1 MGAAE
6 EMAARAT
13 ERHERGYN
21 CAQAVACAF
30 AERLGVEEKVLFRA
44 TEGIGLGMGGM
55 QGTCGAASGACVVAG
70 LANSTGNL
78 ERPDSKASTYAIS
91 RRITDRFAHEAG
103 AVRCAD
109 LKGVGTGKV
118 VCPCPRCVELGAI
131 IAQEEVFDAR

>member
-21 CAQAVACAF
+21 CAQAVVCAF

-44 TEGIGLGMGGM
+44 TEGLGLGMGGM